1 MHSIGPFPYHPALTA
16 LPRPNMGA
24 AFDLVQRGQTRRP
37 RIAITL
43 GDAAG
48 IGPELI
54 AKLLSNPANSQRADI
69 VLLADES
76 EFRSALADA
85 GDLHVSLSSNP
96 AGPRTIQILDDNTA
110 SQYPVARGE
119 ISVAGGARCLY
130 QLKKA
135 LSMVQAGEIDGIVFA
150 PLNKSSLKLAGMTE
164 EDELR
169 WFAKQLNFEGTTS
182 EINIAGPL
190 WTGRVTSHIPL
201 AGVAERI
208 TQKSV
213 SNAIELLHRLRYA
226 PRLCLTCR
234 SLNCDRWESGIDSPR
249 LAVCALNPHNG
260 ENGSF
265 GRQEIDHIRPAVA
278 AARENGVDVQGPYPC
293 DTIFL
298 KREHFDGIIT
308 MYHDQ
313 GQIAMKLLSFDGGVT
328 VQGGLPMPVATPA
341 HGTAFDIAGKNMAD
355 VKSTQNAFDIA
366 VTMAERKIS
375 KGVRPQQQGLDFQL
389 TKPGVPITKTT
400 VVEVLSCC

>member
-1 MHSIGPFPYHPALTA
+1 MPAATKITQQKQA
-16 LPRPNMGA
+16 
-24 AFDLVQRGQTRRP
+24 RRP
-37 RIAITL
+37 RIAVTL
-43 GDAAG
+43 GDQAG
-48 IGPELI
+48 IGPELA
-54 AKLLSNPANSQRADI
+54 AKLLNNPANRQRADI
-69 VLLADES
+69 VLLADNS
-76 EFRSALADA
+76 EFQSALSDA
-85 GDLHVSLSSNP
+85 GGLRVSATSDS
-96 AGPRTIQILDDNTA
+96 AGPQNIQILDDNTA
-110 SQYPVARGE
+110 SQYPCIKGD
-119 ISVAGGARCLY
+119 ISKVNGGRCLY
-130 QLKKA
+130 QLKRA
-135 LSMVQAGEIDGIVFA
+135 LKMVQSGEIDGIVFA

-169 WFAKQLNFEGTTS
+169 WFAKQLNHEGTTS

-190 WTGRVTSHIPL
+190 WTGRVTSHIAL
-201 AGVAERI
+201 GQVAERI
-208 TQKSV
+208 NQKSV
-213 SNAIELLHRLRYA
+213 SKSIDLLHKLRYVSFMYMA
-226 PRLCLTCR
+226 RHSLTKY
-234 SLNCDRWESGIDSPR
+234 RWESGVDSPR

-265 GRQEIDHIRPAVA
+265 GREEIDHIRPAVA
-278 AARENGVDVQGPYPC
+278 AARERGIDVQGPYPC

-355 VKSTQNAFDIA
+355 VTSTQNAFDIA

-375 KGVRPQQQGLDFQL
+375 KEAILGEPYVECVS
-389 TKPGVPITKTT
+389 KKSGVPAVKTT